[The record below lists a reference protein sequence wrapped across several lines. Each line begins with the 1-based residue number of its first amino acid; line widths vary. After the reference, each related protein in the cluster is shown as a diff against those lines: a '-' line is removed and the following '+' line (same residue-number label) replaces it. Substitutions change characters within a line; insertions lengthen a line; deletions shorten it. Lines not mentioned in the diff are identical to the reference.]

1 MGAAFRNFFAMF
13 TALFSAGGK
22 VAESLDILA
31 TSGLEMSHNHLD
43 SARFERQKQ
52 QLELA
57 AKIKA
62 LEVELAAPTA
72 PLLVANKK

>member
-1 MGAAFRNFFAMF
+1 MGQMFSKFFMMF
-13 TALFSAGGK
+13 TFFFSAFGK
-22 VAESLDILA
+22 VAEAADVLA

-62 LEVELAAPTA
+62 LEVELASPDV
-72 PLLVANKK
+72 PKLVDNKK

>member
-1 MGAAFRNFFAMF
+1 MGAMFSRFFSMFAFF
-13 TALFSAGGK
+13 FSAGGK
-22 VAESLDILA
+22 VAEALDVLA

-62 LEVELAAPTA
+62 LEVELAVPTT